1 MSKTRNGWGRNLLER
16 FWNDGNNDYICIS
29 ETICYG
35 TVCPRH
41 MKRGLKIAMKARQ
54 YTKINRFLSLR
65 TILWYLIGVIAFCV
79 WFNAFYNILVR
90 RDIWPYSSVEA
101 GIAGVCL
108 TSLPIVVFI
117 LVNTIVVFFIDRK
130 IRIAP
135 IKIITDVLVST
146 IGVTLANLAFMGVIM
161 LLGKIPVVDWA
172 ELYMV
177 DFLILLVHE
186 VAYFVISFRLAESKA
201 NEARSHMAQLQYDV
215 LKAQVNPHFLFNS
228 LNLLYSL
235 NAIDTEKAQKFILSL
250 AKLYN
255 YIMRQHEHQRVSLRE
270 ELEQLTFY
278 IDVLKMRY
286 WQQFEVDIR
295 GMENVSTQQ
304 IVPASLQMLM
314 ENVTKHNVIQ
324 SDRPM
329 RVTVEIFP
337 DKVIMTN
344 PIRPKV
350 NAHVSKSGIG
360 LKYLK
365 RAYGDMSE
373 NLIYTSEGEEFRVIV
388 PLFL

>member
-1 MSKTRNGWGRNLLER
+1 
-16 FWNDGNNDYICIS
+16 
-29 ETICYG
+29 
-35 TVCPRH
+35 

-146 IGVTLANLAFMGVIM
+146 VGVTLANLAFMGVIM